1 MQQAWDSKGRLYYV
15 DELGNR
21 VEPQTSLNPF
31 QKFGRKLQTGFG
43 NLERWLN
50 ETNPESQA
58 YKDKTALTLGVI
70 TAPIGG
76 SSVVAGNTAK
86 ALTPYVGRKIGETVA
101 TGAIG
106 GATGGAIEGFGR
118 GLLDKQNPFK
128 TAAIDAS
135 IGLLGGSLLGLGG
148 GQIGKLLAKRNL
160 FGNKIAQQQYFD
172 DYVEGLSRDSKLG
185 ESSPQQKEWRELK
198 RIMEGV
204 PSKEVSGYGY
214 YDQDSWHGTPYQ
226 GEIEKFDLDFM
237 GSGEG
242 AQMYG
247 AGVYTAKGKDIANR
261 HYRFIGEDIEPIKYK
276 GKPLMSL
283 YNDLERQANRLH
295 PREAQSYYDKMSLL
309 EDLDYK
315 GGLDDLDYFNPE
327 IQAWYK
333 NEIEPNLTMPGRLY
347 RVQVP
352 DNDVLLHSD
361 LPLNEQPTKV
371 QKSLRDMFFDKG
383 IDLDDASNIYDM
395 GTLNQ
400 QPYSEVSGQTLYN
413 IMNGLIDGNATN
425 RKATSKLFDDY
436 GIKGV
441 RAFGDRDG
449 EIFVTFNP
457 DNAKIVESYYPNKLY
472 DKLTNPRQPL
482 KNPKLSDKI
491 NYIDMMDD
499 AEKVRIT
506 SEFNTNLSKAQR
518 KSKTVRKAVGNYFY
532 TAKNNGFN
540 NYEFTG
546 RYLIDD
552 LYR

>member
-1 MQQAWDSKGRLYYV
+1 MESIIRKPQNMIPEAEALWEEGQAKLRAIKKK
-15 DELGNR
+15 ELLDN
-21 VEPQTSLNPF
+21 TKL
-31 QKFGRKLQTGFG
+31 FGGAALQIGSAFIPG
-43 NLERWLN
+43 
-50 ETNPESQA
+50 
-58 YKDKTALTLGVI
+58 TLGLKGTGLAI
-70 TAPIGG
+70 
-76 SSVVAGNTAK
+76 K
-86 ALTPYVGRKIGETVA
+86 ALKPYVGKKIAENAV
-101 TGAIG
+101 TGTISGLAS
-106 GATGGAIEGFGR
+106 GAVEGLGR
-118 GLLDKQNPFK
+118 GLMEGENPLK
-128 TAAIDAS
+128 TMVSDATLGTLFGGAF
-135 IGLLGGSLLGLGG
+135 GLAGGK
-148 GQIGKLLAKRNL
+148 IGKKLAEKNL
-160 FGNKIAQQQYFD
+160 QNNKIAPQKYFD
-172 DYVEGLSRDSKLG
+172 DYVAGLKGD
-185 ESSPQQKEWRELK
+185 PNT
-198 RIMEGV
+198 IV
-204 PSKEVSGYGY
+204 PGKVPIQNLYKPEEIKVIRAQRQFGNNFGGSNVLF
-214 YDQDSWHGTPYQ
+214 DQDSWHGTPYQ
-226 GEIEKFDLDFM
+226 GDIDKFDLDFM

-247 AGVYTAKGKDIANR
+247 AGVYTAKDKGIANK

-276 GKPLMSL
+276 GKPLMTL
-283 YNDLERQANRLH
+283 YDELERQANRLR
-295 PREAQSYYDKMSLL
+295 PSEAQQYYDKMSLL

-327 IQAWYK
+327 VQNWYK

-371 QKSLRDMFFDKG
+371 QKSLRDMFFDQG

-441 RAFGDRDG
+441 RAFGDIDG

-499 AEKVRIT
+499 AEKARIT

-532 TAKNNGFN
+532 TAKNNGFD

>member
-1 MQQAWDSKGRLYYV
+1 
-15 DELGNR
+15 
-21 VEPQTSLNPF
+21 
-31 QKFGRKLQTGFG
+31 
-43 NLERWLN
+43 
-50 ETNPESQA
+50 
-58 YKDKTALTLGVI
+58 
-70 TAPIGG
+70 
-76 SSVVAGNTAK
+76 
-86 ALTPYVGRKIGETVA
+86 
-101 TGAIG
+101 
-106 GATGGAIEGFGR
+106 
-118 GLLDKQNPFK
+118 
-128 TAAIDAS
+128 
-135 IGLLGGSLLGLGG
+135 
-148 GQIGKLLAKRNL
+148 
-160 FGNKIAQQQYFD
+160 
-172 DYVEGLSRDSKLG
+172 
-185 ESSPQQKEWRELK
+185 
-198 RIMEGV
+198 
-204 PSKEVSGYGY
+204 
-214 YDQDSWHGTPYQ
+214 
-226 GEIEKFDLDFM
+226 M

-247 AGVYTAKGKDIANR
+247 AGVYTAKGKDIANK

-276 GKPLMSL
+276 GKPLMTL
-283 YNDLERQANRLH
+283 YDELERQANRLH
-295 PREAQSYYDKMSLL
+295 LREAQSYYDKMSLL

-327 IQAWYK
+327 IQTWYK

-371 QKSLRDMFFDKG
+371 QKSLRDMFFDQG

-499 AEKVRIT
+499 AEKARIT

-532 TAKNNGFN
+532 TAKNNGFD

>member
-1 MQQAWDSKGRLYYV
+1 MQQALDGKGRIYYI
-15 DELGNR
+15 DENGNK
-21 VEPQTSLNPF
+21 VQPQGALNPF
-31 QKFGRKLQTGFG
+31 QKFGR
-43 NLERWLN
+43 NLIAKTTNLGSFLN
-50 ETNPESQA
+50 ESNPDSDMYKQKTNIGL
-58 YKDKTALTLGVI
+58 ALATL
-70 TAPIGG
+70 PIGG
-76 SSVVAGNTAK
+76 GVLGANIGK
-86 ALTPYVGRKIGETVA
+86 ALVPFLGKKIGQMVGESA
-101 TGAIG
+101 GAGLLSG
-106 GATGGAIEGFGR
+106 GLEGFGR
-118 GLLDKQNPFK
+118 GLIEQKNPIK
-128 TAAIDAS
+128 TAVQDGT
-135 IGLLGGSLLGLGG
+135 IGLVTGSLGSLGVGK
-148 GQIGKLLAKRNL
+148 IGKQLAKRNL
-160 FGNKIAQQQYFD
+160 YGDEVAQTNYFN
-172 DYVEGLSRDSKLG
+172 DYIEGLNNNT
-185 ESSPQQKEWRELK
+185 PV
-198 RIMEGV
+198 GV
-204 PSKEVSGYGY
+204 PSRFNKEWQKFNELRAGDKLVKESML
-214 YDQDSWHGTPYQ
+214 DQDSWHGTPFE
-226 GEIEKFDLDFM
+226 GEIDKFDLDFM

-247 AGVYTAKGKDIANR
+247 AGVYTAKGKDIANK

-283 YNDLERQANRLH
+283 YDELERQANRLH
-295 PREAQSYYDKMSLL
+295 PREAQLYYDKMSLL

-327 IQAWYK
+327 IQTWYK

-352 DNDVLLHSD
+352 DNDVLLHSES
-361 LPLNEQPTKV
+361 PLNEQPQKV
-371 QKSLRDMFFDKG
+371 QKALRDMFFDKG
-383 IDLDDASNIYDM
+383 IDIDDASNIYDM

-413 IMNGLIDGNATN
+413 IMNGLIDGNTTN
-425 RKATSKLFDDY
+425 RRATSKLFDEY
-436 GIKGV
+436 GIKGI

-499 AEKVRIT
+499 AEKARIT
-506 SEFNTNLSKAQR
+506 SEFNTNLSKSQR
-518 KSKTVRKAVGNYFY
+518 KSKNIRKAVGDYYY